1 MAYVSA
7 RCLQKE
13 KRYKDMSDHIDH
25 LKLDRLAEVAV
36 RTGVNL
42 AQGQELVITAPIEAL
57 PLVRR
62 IAVHAYK
69 AGATLV
75 TPIFSDGK
83 ITKARYEYGADAS
96 FDTAPAW
103 MFEGLGA
110 AFSSGAARMAI
121 TGDDPMLLAEQDP
134 EKVAR
139 VGKATSIA
147 AKPAMKPIVGFE
159 VNWNIVA
166 YPTLGWA
173 AKVFPDLPV
182 ADAQAR
188 LMDAIYDAS
197 RVNGDN
203 PAQNWKDHT
212 DELKKRVRWLNEQ
225 NFDALQYT
233 GPGTDLRLGLAE
245 GHIWKG
251 GASPARNGIVCQPNI
266 PTEEVF
272 TCPHAYK
279 VDGTVSATKPLAHQ
293 GTVIEDIFVR
303 FQAGKVVEATAS
315 KGQDVLRSLLITDDG
330 AGRIGE
336 VALVPHSSP
345 ISQSGILFYNT
356 LFDENASCHIALGQ
370 CYADTIEGGSVLS
383 PEELQQKGG
392 NQSIIHVDW
401 MIGSDAVDIDGI
413 TLNGELVS
421 VMRGGEWAF

>member
-1 MAYVSA
+1 M
-7 RCLQKE
+7 
-13 KRYKDMSDHIDH
+13 IDPV
-25 LKLDRLAEVAV
+25 KLDRLAEVAV

-42 AQGQELVITAPIEAL
+42 GEGQELVITAPIEAL

-62 IAVHAYK
+62 IVEHAYK
-69 AGATLV
+69 AGASLV
-75 TPIFSDGK
+75 TPIFSDGE
-83 ITKARYEYGADAS
+83 ITKARYEHGADAS
-96 FDTAPAW
+96 FDKAPAW
-103 MFEGLGA
+103 LFEGMGA
-110 AFSSGAARMAI
+110 AFKSGAARMAI
-121 TGDDPMLLAEQDP
+121 TGDDPMLLAEMDP
-134 EKVAR
+134 TKVAR

-147 AKPAMKPIVGFE
+147 AKPAMNPIVGFE

-166 YPTLGWA
+166 YPTLGWS

-182 ADAQAR
+182 EEAQAK
-188 LMDAIYDAS
+188 LMNAIYDAS
-197 RVNGDN
+197 RIGGDD
-203 PAQNWKDHT
+203 PVQNWAEHT
-212 DELKKRVRWLNEQ
+212 LELKKRVKWLNEQ
-225 NFDALQYT
+225 KFDALQYT

-251 GASPARNGIVCQPNI
+251 GASPALNGIICQPNI

-293 GTVIEDIFVR
+293 GSVIEDISVR
-303 FQAGKVVEATAS
+303 FEAGKIVEATAS
-315 KGQDVLRSLLITDDG
+315 KGQDVLRALLATDDG
-330 AGRIGE
+330 SSRIGE

-345 ISQSGILFYNT
+345 ISQSGVLFYNT

-370 CYADTIEGGSVLS
+370 CYADTIAGGSEFT

-392 NQSIIHVDW
+392 NQSLIHVDW
-401 MIGSDAVDIDGI
+401 MMGSDAVDIDGI
-413 TLNGELVS
+413 TLTGDVVP

>member
-1 MAYVSA
+1 MT
-7 RCLQKE
+7 
-13 KRYKDMSDHIDH
+13 IDPV
-25 LKLDRLAEVAV
+25 KLDRLAEVAV

-42 AQGQELVITAPIEAL
+42 GEGQELVITAPIDAL

-62 IAVHAYK
+62 IVVHAYK
-69 AGATLV
+69 AGASLV
-75 TPIFSDGK
+75 TPIFSDGE
-83 ITKARYEYGADAS
+83 ITKARYENGADAS
-96 FDTAPAW
+96 FDKSPAW
-103 MFEGLGA
+103 LFEGMGA
-110 AFSSGAARMAI
+110 AFKSGAARMAI
-121 TGDDPMLLAEQDP
+121 TGDDPMLLAEMDP

-147 AKPAMKPIVGFE
+147 AKPAMNPIVGFE

-166 YPTLGWA
+166 YPTAGWA
-173 AKVFPDLPV
+173 AKVFPDLEV
-182 ADAQAR
+182 EEAQAK

-197 RVNGDN
+197 RIGGEDPVK
-203 PAQNWKDHT
+203 NWAEHT
-212 DELKKRVRWLNEQ
+212 SELKKRVKWLNDQ
-225 NFDALQYT
+225 KFDALQYT

-251 GASPARNGIVCQPNI
+251 GASPALNGIICQPNI

-293 GTVIEDIFVR
+293 GSVIEDISVR
-303 FQAGKVVEATAS
+303 FEAGRIVEATAS
-315 KGQDVLRSLLITDDG
+315 KGQDVLRSLLKTDDG
-330 AGRIGE
+330 ASRIGE

-345 ISQSGILFYNT
+345 ISQSGVLFYNT

-370 CYADTIEGGSVLS
+370 CYADTIAGGSELS

-392 NQSIIHVDW
+392 NQSLIHVDW
-401 MIGSDAVDIDGI
+401 MMGSDAIDIDGI
-413 TLNGELVS
+413 TLTGDVVP

>member
-1 MAYVSA
+1 MT
-7 RCLQKE
+7 
-13 KRYKDMSDHIDH
+13 IDAD
-25 LKLDRLAEVAV
+25 KLDRLAEVAV

-42 AQGQELVITAPIEAL
+42 AEGQELVISAPIEAA
-57 PLVRR
+57 PLVQR

-69 AGATLV
+69 AGASLV
-75 TPIFSDGK
+75 TPLFSDGEV
-83 ITKARYEYGADAS
+83 TKARYEHGNDAS
-96 FDTAPAW
+96 LDMAAGW
-103 MFEGLGA
+103 MFEGMA
-110 AFSSGAARMAI
+110 KAFENGAARMAI
-121 TGDDPMLLAEQDP
+121 TGDDPMLLADADP
-134 EKVAR
+134 AKVAR

-147 AKPAMKPIVGFE
+147 AKPAMNPIVGFE

-166 YPTLGWA
+166 YPGAGWA
-173 AKVFPDLPV
+173 AQVFPDLPIEE
-182 ADAQAR
+182 AQSK

-197 RVNGDN
+197 RIGGDD
-203 PAQNWKDHT
+203 PVANWADHT
-212 DELKKRVRWLNEQ
+212 AELKKRTAWLNEQ
-225 NFDALQYT
+225 KFDALHYT

-251 GASPARNGIVCQPNI
+251 GASPALNGITCQPNI

-293 GTVIEDIFVR
+293 GAVIEDISVR
-303 FQAGKVVEATAS
+303 FEAGKIVEATAS
-315 KGQDVLRSLLITDDG
+315 KGQEQFRELLKVDDG
-330 AGRIGE
+330 ASRIGE

-345 ISQSGILFYNT
+345 ISQSGVLFYNT

-370 CYADTIEGGSVLS
+370 CYADTIEGGSTLS

-401 MIGSDAVDIDGI
+401 MMGSDAVDIDGI
-413 TLNGELVS
+413 TLTGDVVP
-421 VMRGGEWAF
+421 VMRNGEWAF

>member
-1 MAYVSA
+1 MT
-7 RCLQKE
+7 
-13 KRYKDMSDHIDH
+13 ID
-25 LKLDRLAEVAV
+25 LVKLDRLAEVAV

-42 AQGQELVITAPIEAL
+42 GEGQELVITAPIEAL

-62 IAVHAYK
+62 IVVHAYK
-69 AGATLV
+69 AGASLV
-75 TPIFSDGK
+75 TPIFSDGE
-83 ITKARYEYGADAS
+83 ITKARYENGADAS
-96 FDTAPAW
+96 FDKAPAW
-103 MFEGLGA
+103 LFEGMGA
-110 AFSSGAARMAI
+110 AFKSGATRMAI
-121 TGDDPMLLAEQDP
+121 TGDDPMLLAEMDP
-134 EKVAR
+134 AKVAR

-147 AKPAMKPIVGFE
+147 AKPAMNPIVGFE

-166 YPTLGWA
+166 YPTAGWA
-173 AKVFPDLPV
+173 AKVFPDLEV
-182 ADAQAR
+182 EEAQAK

-197 RVNGDN
+197 RIGGDD
-203 PAQNWKDHT
+203 PVQNWADHT
-212 DELKKRVRWLNEQ
+212 LELKKRVKWLNDQ
-225 NFDALQYT
+225 KFDALQYT

-251 GASPARNGIVCQPNI
+251 GASPALNGIICQPNI

-293 GTVIEDIFVR
+293 GSVIEDIAVR
-303 FQAGKVVEATAS
+303 FEAGKIVESTAS
-315 KGQDVLRSLLITDDG
+315 KGQDVLRALLKTDDG
-330 AGRIGE
+330 ASRIGE

-345 ISQSGILFYNT
+345 ISQSGVLFYNT

-370 CYADTIEGGSVLS
+370 CYADTIAGGSELS

-392 NQSIIHVDW
+392 NQSLIHVDW
-401 MIGSDAVDIDGI
+401 MMGSDAVDIDGI
-413 TLNGELVS
+413 TLTGDVVP

>member
-1 MAYVSA
+1 MT
-7 RCLQKE
+7 
-13 KRYKDMSDHIDH
+13 IDPV
-25 LKLDRLAEVAV
+25 KLDRLAEVAV

-42 AQGQELVITAPIEAL
+42 GEGQELVITAPIDAL

-62 IAVHAYK
+62 IVVHAYK
-69 AGATLV
+69 AGASLV
-75 TPIFSDGK
+75 TPIFSDGE
-83 ITKARYEYGADAS
+83 ITKARYENGADAS
-96 FDTAPAW
+96 FDKAPAW
-103 MFEGLGA
+103 LFEGMGA
-110 AFSSGAARMAI
+110 AFKSGAARMAI
-121 TGDDPMLLAEQDP
+121 TGDDPMLLAEMDP

-147 AKPAMKPIVGFE
+147 AKPAMNPIVGFE

-166 YPTLGWA
+166 YPTAGWA
-173 AKVFPDLPV
+173 AKVFPDLEV
-182 ADAQAR
+182 EEAQAK

-197 RVNGDN
+197 RIGGEDPVK
-203 PAQNWKDHT
+203 NWAEHT
-212 DELKKRVRWLNEQ
+212 SELKKRVKWLNDQ
-225 NFDALQYT
+225 KFDALQYT

-251 GASPARNGIVCQPNI
+251 GASPALNGIICQPNI

-293 GTVIEDIFVR
+293 GSVIEDISVR
-303 FQAGKVVEATAS
+303 FEAGRIVEATAS
-315 KGQDVLRSLLITDDG
+315 KGQDVLRSLLKTDDG
-330 AGRIGE
+330 ASRIGE

-345 ISQSGILFYNT
+345 ISQSGVLFYNT

-370 CYADTIEGGSVLS
+370 CYADTIAGGSELS

-392 NQSIIHVDW
+392 NQSLIHVDW
-401 MIGSDAVDIDGI
+401 MMGSDAIDIDGI
-413 TLNGELVS
+413 TLTGDVVP